1 MVSTTILPEDDPDV
15 IAVSWEEFDKG
26 ARDIAR
32 QVARHAHDHHERFT
46 NIYGL
51 PRGGLPLAVRL
62 SYLLGLPLVTA
73 REHVSPST
81 LVVDDSTVTGKTLK
95 ECCREHRNRSAV
107 FVHKPDTSAFVP
119 DFISKTTTKQVN
131 YPWEAVDDRN

>member
-1 MVSTTILPEDDPDV
+1 MVHTTNLPDEDV
-15 IAVSWEEFDKG
+15 IRISWEEFDNG

-32 QVARHAHDHHERFT
+32 QIARHTHEHHQQFQ

-62 SYLLGLPLVTA
+62 SYLLGVPLLTQ
-73 REHVSPST
+73 REDVDAST

-95 ECCREHRNRSAV
+95 AFCATHRNRTAV

-119 DFISKTTTKQVN
+119 DFICKTTVKEVN
-131 YPWEAVDDRN
+131 YPWEAMDDRN